1 MWREGQSKAL
11 GLGITHSAAVNIY
24 VVASEQ
30 EALPFDLRH
39 LKVVYRPFELT
50 SFALSLLL
58 VFRTEASYARWE
70 AARSNWMTVITA
82 CRNLSGLGRG
92 YSGARGAGRVAAV
105 CRWTAAY
112 AWCLKDHLQP
122 TNDLRARLQPLLSDG
137 EAAFLLDDDV
147 DNRPRLVLCVL
158 TQLVNQAASS
168 PTQRTAMLE
177 AVTRLEGSLT
187 DCERILKTPIPLGY
201 TRQTSRFLIV
211 YLTFLPFALWDVAA
225 WGLVPIS
232 AATAFFLLGI
242 DEIGVQIE
250 EPFSIMP
257 LENFCESIEKDVSAS
272 KAVHSNAISIIAQP
286 STSNQPW

>member
-137 EAAFLLDDDV
+137 EAAFLLV
-147 DNRPRLVLCVL
+147 GGRPAP
-158 TQLVNQAASS
+158 QLLPPFTPSLFSS
-168 PTQRTAMLE
+168 PILLLFAPPPPRRVASGLSSRGGFSPPLLPLLS
-177 AVTRLEGSLT
+177 RLQLAEPRPSPSPHSLT
-187 DCERILKTPIPLGY
+187 PNPPPPPHWARQFRLDPAPGLGEAMGEGPPSLTWSMHPRIQPTVPSPP
-201 TRQTSRFLIV
+201 TTSTLR
-211 YLTFLPFALWDVAA
+211 
-225 WGLVPIS
+225 
-232 AATAFFLLGI
+232 LLR
-242 DEIGVQIE
+242 
-250 EPFSIMP
+250 S
-257 LENFCESIEKDVSAS
+257 EKSRRACMGS
-272 KAVHSNAISIIAQP
+272 SRGS
-286 STSNQPW
+286 STT